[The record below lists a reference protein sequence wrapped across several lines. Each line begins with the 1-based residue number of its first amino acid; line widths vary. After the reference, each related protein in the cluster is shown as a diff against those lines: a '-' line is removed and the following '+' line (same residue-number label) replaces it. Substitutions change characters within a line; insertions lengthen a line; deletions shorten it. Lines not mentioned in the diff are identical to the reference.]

1 MGEFLLEGLAEVDA
15 GNEILVRFDLDLDG
29 ILQVRATEQATGRQ
43 KQLTIDNAVSRFR
56 AARGQKAAAQAAA
69 ETDAAPGGMGV
80 AAAPADSLSAM
91 TGQSLGTASPTEQL
105 AADMSEL
112 LDRCQGL
119 LAKGE
124 RLAGQ
129 TNPTDAAELR
139 RLAAEV
145 RQAVDRRSQGD
156 IESTLAQFED
166 LVFYVEDA

>member
-1 MGEFLLEGLAEVDA
+1 
-15 GNEILVRFDLDLDG
+15 
-29 ILQVRATEQATGRQ
+29 
-43 KQLTIDNAVSRFR
+43 
-56 AARGQKAAAQAAA
+56 
-69 ETDAAPGGMGV
+69 
-80 AAAPADSLSAM
+80 M

-139 RLAAEV
+139 ALPRKSASRAPPV
-145 RQAVDRRSQGD
+145 ARRHRIHPGAVGN
-156 IESTLAQFED
+156 